1 MQRVILPAGHRERD
15 RDLARRV
22 AHDLGLRE
30 LHVFWPR
37 EGGLGARPRRAEP
50 VRRLPGRDP
59 LGLLG
64 LLGVVAG
71 QLHKRLLR

>member
-1 MQRVILPAGHRERD
+1 MPRVILPAGHRERD

-30 LHVFWPR
+30 LHVFWPGGR
-37 EGGLGARPRRAEP
+37 GLGARTRRVEA
-50 VRRLPGRDP
+50 VRRLPQRDP

-64 LLGVVAG
+64 LLGIVAG